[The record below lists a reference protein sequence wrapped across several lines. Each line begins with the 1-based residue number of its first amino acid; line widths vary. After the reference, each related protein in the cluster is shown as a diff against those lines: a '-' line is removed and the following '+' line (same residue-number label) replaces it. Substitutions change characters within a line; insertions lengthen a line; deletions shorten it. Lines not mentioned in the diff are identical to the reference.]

1 MKKFKKILYA
11 LNIVFKNLLNFIFF
25 LPKLLTTLL
34 FLIAII
40 SFFRFSSI
48 ENSINIEDDSILY
61 IPMDGLITEETN
73 SNNDITDFFFQ
84 ETNTPQIDFHLLLKV
99 ISDAKEDNKI
109 KGIFIDLSKFLG
121 GYPAE
126 LIKITNQLNDFKKSG
141 KFILSYSDLYSQSA
155 YLIASASSEVI
166 SYPSGGVLIKGF
178 SSKRIFYKDFF
189 EKIGLEVINLSEGEF
204 KTAFENLTLSS
215 MSNDDR
221 QQRLNLFNSI
231 WQDLTILIEEN
242 RNINAGKINEYL
254 NNFDNILVQNEGDW
268 GKASVNYELVDNLVK
283 RGDLKKYIKEKYMLG
298 RDKLNKID
306 YRDYSKT
313 KETSQDSSNS
323 IAVINILGPI
333 VDGDQAFGVA
343 SGNNISS
350 LINKVIENDS
360 IKALVLRIN
369 TPGGSVFA
377 SELIRDA
384 LLRLKEKNIPIVT
397 SMGGV
402 AASGGYWVA
411 SSTDYIFAEN
421 LSITGSIGVASVI
434 FNAEETFNKIGLN
447 EDGVSLSVFSDTNKA
462 IYSRKPDDRLI
473 KLNKLTIQNIYD
485 KFIDV
490 VSKGRNLSTQKV
502 NNIAKGQVWVSK
514 DALKLDLIDEIGSL
528 EDAIKK
534 ASLLAE
540 IDEYKIEK
548 IYDKRSSFLDF
559 IPRIIND
566 MGNKNSISIRNID
579 LDYRFKALLRDI
591 KTYNDPKG
599 LYYLCGNCTLI
610 M

>member
-313 KETSQDSSNS
+313 TETSQDSSNS

>member
-1 MKKFKKILYA
+1 MKILKKTFYI
-11 LNIVFKNLLNFIFF
+11 LNIIFKNLLNFIFF
-25 LPKLLTTLL
+25 LPKLFTALL
-34 FLIAII
+34 ILIAII
-40 SFFRFSSI
+40 SFIRFSSI
-48 ENSINIEDDSILY
+48 EKSINIEDNSVLY
-61 IPMDGLITEETN
+61 IPMEGLITEESN
-73 SNNDITDFFFQ
+73 SNRDITDFFFQ
-84 ETNTPQIDFHLLLKV
+84 ETNTPQIDFHLLLKA
-99 ISDAKEDNKI
+99 IKDAKEDNQI

-126 LIKITNQLNDFKKSG
+126 LVKITNQVNDFEKSG
-141 KFILSYSDLYSQSA
+141 KFVLSYSDLYSQSA
-155 YLIASASSEVI
+155 YLIASASSEII
-166 SYPSGGVLIKGF
+166 SYPSGGVLLRGF

-189 EKIGLEVINLSEGEF
+189 EKIGLEVINLSEGQF

-215 MSNDDR
+215 MSDADR
-221 QQRLNLFNSI
+221 QQRLTLFNSI
-231 WQDLTILIEEN
+231 WQDITILIEEN
-242 RNINAGKINEYL
+242 RNINSGKINEYL
-254 NNFDNILVQNEGDW
+254 NNFDNILAQNNGDW
-268 GKASVNYELVDNLVK
+268 GRASVSYELVDNLVK
-283 RGDLKKYIKEKYMLG
+283 RGNLKKYIKEKYMPDNG
-298 RDKLNKID
+298 ELNKID
-306 YRDYSKT
+306 YRDYLKT
-313 KETSQDSSNS
+313 KEASKESINS

-350 LINKVIENDS
+350 LINKVIENES

-384 LLRLKEKNIPIVT
+384 LLRLKDKNIPIVT

-434 FNAEETFNKIGLN
+434 FNAEETLNKIGLN

-462 IYSRKPDDRLI
+462 IYSQKPNDRLI
-473 KLNKLTIQNIYD
+473 KLNKLTIKNIYE
-485 KFIDV
+485 KFINV
-490 VSKGRNLSTQKV
+490 VSNGRNLSTQKV
-502 NNIAKGQVWVSK
+502 NSIAKGQVWVSK

-534 ASLLAE
+534 ASLLAN
-540 IDEYKIEK
+540 IDEYKVEK
-548 IYDKRSSFLDF
+548 IYEKKRSFFDF
-559 IPRIIND
+559 IPFIINEI
-566 MGNKNSISIRNID
+566 GNKNSIYNRNIY
-579 LDYRFKALLRDI
+579 LDFRFKALMRDI
-591 KTYNDPKG
+591 KNYNDPKG
-599 LYYLCGNCTLI
+599 LYYLCSNCSLI